1 MSVKKLY
8 GTVMIHKQIMEKEKR
23 VQENINYYKLKNKKY
38 GIEIVKENEGKE
50 KLEIANLINITD
62 NEEAI
67 NYILSLLV
75 AKQIMPNEA
84 DVIDDLV
91 KQYV

>member
-1 MSVKKLY
+1 
-8 GTVMIHKQIMEKEKR
+8 MIHKQIMDKQKR
-23 VQENINYYKLKNKKY
+23 TQENINYYKLKNKKY
-38 GIEIVKENEGKE
+38 GIEIVKENEEKE
-50 KLEIANLINITD
+50 KMEIANLMNITD

-75 AKQIMPNEA
+75 KKKIMPDEA

-91 KQYV
+91 KQYT